1 MEVACS
7 GWINKILPCQQID
20 ASPPW
25 TPHQNPKLCSS
36 QYLGF
41 LQTVVEENTTL
52 IHNSFPELHI
62 FDAQSTCIWS
72 PSLYFVIQQIQT
84 RWFNKYKL
92 NDSKKTNLVIQQ
104 IQTWWFNKYKVDHLS
119 FTELA
124 TPPLCLIENLQRKFG
139 LSLPWTSTMGMVM
152 TENGTFL
159 TSHWKPTM
167 FFFSC
172 LIPQS

>member
-1 MEVACS
+1 MVVSCS
-7 GWINKILPCQQID
+7 GCINKILPCQQID

-41 LQTVVEENTTL
+41 LQTSYEWRKKAQL
-52 IHNSFPELHI
+52 WFPELDI

-84 RWFNKYKL
+84 RWTTN
-92 NDSKKTNLVIQQ
+92 TNLVIQQ

-152 TENGTFL
+152 MENGTFL

>member
-1 MEVACS
+1 MNTASES
-7 GWINKILPCQQID
+7 QIVLI
-20 ASPPW
+20 AIFGIS
-25 TPHQNPKLCSS
+25 TN
-36 QYLGF
+36 F
-41 LQTVVEENTTL
+41 LWVVEENTTL

-92 NDSKKTNLVIQQ
+92 NDSKNTNLVIQQ
-104 IQTWWFNKYKVDHLS
+104 IQTWWLHKYKVDHLS